1 MSIFSKS
8 LKLKKNAASQ
18 IRYVE
23 KSIKYM
29 TNFFDKWMAIKT
41 QQGGEKT
48 VVYYP
53 NAMVDFDLYSNKQ
66 AVNQGN
72 LNIDWLLHDI
82 KKLLIFQAL

>member
-1 MSIFSKS
+1 
-8 LKLKKNAASQ
+8 
-18 IRYVE
+18 
-23 KSIKYM
+23 
-29 TNFFDKWMAIKT
+29 MAIKT

-72 LNIDWLLHDI
+72 LNID
-82 KKLLIFQAL
+82 